1 MLGLFFRKLT
11 KGPGCRMDSLWMV
24 RVGDRGKSI
33 LMHFRQ
39 NIWALRLRQE
49 EGKHSRG
56 SMKCSLKVFIVQTCA
71 PLELILY

>member
-1 MLGLFFRKLT
+1 
-11 KGPGCRMDSLWMV
+11 MDSFWML
-24 RVGDRGKSI
+24 RVGERGKSI

-49 EGKHSRG
+49 EGKHSRA

-71 PLELILY
+71 PLE